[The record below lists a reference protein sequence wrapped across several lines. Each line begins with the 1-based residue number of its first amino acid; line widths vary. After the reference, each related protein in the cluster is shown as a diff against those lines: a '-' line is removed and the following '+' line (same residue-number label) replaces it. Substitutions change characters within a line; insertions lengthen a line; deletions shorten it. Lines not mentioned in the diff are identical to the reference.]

1 MHFGH
6 GGNNSERW
14 LVSYADFLTLL
25 FAFFVVMFAT
35 AQTDKQKARK
45 VSDSVRKA
53 YGSTKPTPT
62 EAESVP
68 MMMGT
73 PITKAPAQNPL
84 VANMITELQES
95 LESLSKELDAE
106 IRSGKIR
113 IKMEARGLVISLQ
126 DNALFARGSD
136 EIQPSIRSSVDRIA
150 DAIRKLGNPVRL
162 EGHTD
167 STPIR
172 NERFRN
178 NWDLSV
184 ARALSA
190 LDYLTETTNLPISRF
205 AVAGYGDSV
214 PVASNDSEDGRA
226 RNRRV
231 DVVIMNQYT
240 VQ

>member
-1 MHFGH
+1 MHLGRA
-6 GGNNSERW
+6 GNSDRW

-35 AQTDKQKARK
+35 AQTDKQKARR

-53 YGSTKPTPT
+53 YGSTKPVPT
-62 EAESVP
+62 EVQSVP

-73 PITKAPAQNPL
+73 PFTTTPSQNPL
-84 VANMITELQES
+84 VANMIAELQNS
-95 LESLSKELDAE
+95 LESLSEELDAE
-106 IRSGKIR
+106 IRAGKIQV
-113 IKMEARGLVISLQ
+113 KLEARGLVISLQ

-136 EIQPSIRSSVDRIA
+136 EIQTSIQPSLDRIA
-150 DAIRKLGNPVRL
+150 GAMRKLNNPVRL

-167 STPIR
+167 STPIK

-184 ARALSA
+184 ARALKT
-190 LDYLTETTNLPISRF
+190 LDYLVETTNLPIGRF
-205 AVAGYGDSV
+205 AIAGYGDSV
-214 PVASNDSEDGRA
+214 PVASNQTEEGRS

-231 DVVIMNQYT
+231 DVVIINQYN
-240 VQ
+240 VQQ